1 MSERIYNNIKEL
13 NNKFEEIKN
22 LGWIKSMR
30 TGTTGIGY
38 TFEQLLNCEEN
49 SFILPDYMNIEIKVK
64 RRYSKGSI
72 TLFSANPDGDYLFA
86 LEHVVD
92 KFGYP
97 DKDFPEFKVFRTS
110 ICNSYNSRFKLFV
123 SYEKQKV
130 YMIVYKNN
138 VVDECIVSWSFDLI
152 KERLYLKLSY
162 LALVRADVKIIDD
175 TEFFKYYSINFYK
188 LRGIDTFL
196 KLIEYGVIR
205 ISFKVGIIKKGE
217 DIGKRISRG
226 TSFDI
231 NIDSLLMLFEEMHN
245 V

>member
-1 MSERIYNNIKEL
+1 MLK
-13 NNKFEEIKN
+13 NKFYEVSKKD
-22 LGWIKSMR
+22 WIKSMR

-38 TFEQLLNCEEN
+38 TFEQLLECEEN

-64 RRYSKGSI
+64 RRYSLGSI

-86 LEHVVD
+86 LDHVVD

-97 DKDFPEFKVFRTS
+97 DKDFPQFNVFRTS
-110 ICNSYNSRFKLFV
+110 ICNSYKSRFKLFV
-123 SYEKQKV
+123 SYEKEKV

-152 KERLYLKLSY
+152 RERLYLKLSY
-162 LALVRADVKIIDD
+162 LALVRADVKTLNGD
-175 TEFFKYYSINFYK
+175 EYFKYYSISFYK
-188 LRGIDTFL
+188 LRGFNTFL
-196 KLIEYGVIR
+196 KLIEFGVIR
-205 ISFKVGIIKKGE
+205 ITFKVGIIKKGQNV
-217 DIGKRISRG
+217 GKRISRG

-231 NIDSLLMLFEEMHN
+231 NIDSLLLLFEEINN